1 VLGGCVVAEM
11 AEIAAAQA
19 AIDSMV
25 TASRAPSV
33 TTSVQSAH
41 TALTGLSIRSY
52 RSGRV
57 TKRTPGMSMRV
68 LRAVGLAAKTETEPA
83 ALVIGSGHLG
93 TFLAC
98 QLAEVAPTP
107 RHPDLW
113 IAPAER
119 AVSYVDPDA
128 CGTLT

>member
-1 VLGGCVVAEM
+1 M
-11 AEIAAAQA
+11 AEVADAQA

-68 LRAVGLAAKTETEPA
+68 LRAVGLAAKPEIEPA

-98 QLAEVAPTP
+98 QLAEVAPNQLGTP
-107 RHPDLW
+107 IVERRSG
-113 IAPAER
+113 R
-119 AVSYVDPDA
+119 AVPYVEPDA
-128 CGTLT
+128 CGTLA

>member
-1 VLGGCVVAEM
+1 M
-11 AEIAAAQA
+11 AEEATH
-19 AIDSMV
+19 AIDQMA
-25 TASRAPSV
+25 TASRAASM
-33 TTSVQSAH
+33 TSVQSAH

-68 LRAVGLAAKTETEPA
+68 LRAVGLAAKAETESV

-98 QLAEVAPTP
+98 QLAEVILPHDAPPRGARGRRSAADAPCPGTP
-107 RHPDLW
+107 
-113 IAPAER
+113 
-119 AVSYVDPDA
+119 
-128 CGTLT
+128 